1 MGFFSNLGSINK
13 INVLLKQIEP
23 KVEYIYHETQSYSP
37 NLNKI
42 KIECHAIGV
51 LMSDIIDIADRSGN
65 SVKLAPYYLFGR
77 KMDLV
82 QIFSVLIEVIEQCEQ
97 L

>member
-23 KVEYIYHETQSYSP
+23 KVESIYHETQSYSP
-37 NLNKI
+37 NQNRI
-42 KIECHAIGV
+42 KMECQGIGV
-51 LMSDIIDIADRSGN
+51 LMNDIIDIADRSEN

-82 QIFSVLIEVIEQCEQ
+82 QISSVLIEVIEQCNQ

>member
-13 INVLLKQIEP
+13 INDLLKQIEP
-23 KVEYIYHETQSYSP
+23 KDEYIYHETQSYSP

-42 KIECHAIGV
+42 KIECRAIGV

-82 QIFSVLIEVIEQCEQ
+82 QISSVLIEVIEQCEQ

>member
-23 KVEYIYHETQSYSP
+23 KIESIHYETQSCYP
-37 NLNKI
+37 NLNRI
-42 KIECHAIGV
+42 KLECQAIGV
-51 LMSDIIDIADRSGN
+51 LMNDIIDIADRSGN

-77 KMDLV
+77 KMGLV
-82 QIFSVLIEVIEQCEQ
+82 QIFSFLIEVIEQCNQ

>member
-13 INVLLKQIEP
+13 INVLLKQLEP

-42 KIECHAIGV
+42 KIECRAIGV
-51 LMSDIIDIADRSGN
+51 LMSDIITPIRD
-65 SVKLAPYYLFGR
+65 K
-77 KMDLV
+77 
-82 QIFSVLIEVIEQCEQ
+82 
-97 L
+97 

>member
-1 MGFFSNLGSINK
+1 MGFFSNLGSIK
-13 INVLLKQIEP
+13 INVLLKQLEP

-42 KIECHAIGV
+42 KIECRAIGV

-82 QIFSVLIEVIEQCEQ
+82 QISSVLIEVIEQCEQ

>member
-1 MGFFSNLGSINK
+1 
-13 INVLLKQIEP
+13 
-23 KVEYIYHETQSYSP
+23 
-37 NLNKI
+37 
-42 KIECHAIGV
+42 
-51 LMSDIIDIADRSGN
+51 MSDITDIADRSGN

>member
-1 MGFFSNLGSINK
+1 MGFFSNIGNINK

-23 KVEYIYHETQSYSP
+23 KVDSIQYESQSYSP
-37 NLNKI
+37 NLSRI
-42 KIECHAIGV
+42 KMESRSIAV
-51 LMSDIIDIADRSGN
+51 LMSDVVDIADRSGN

-77 KMDLV
+77 KMSLF
-82 QIFSVLIEVIEQCEQ
+82 QISSVLAALIEQCEQ